1 MLKPTTV
8 RVPDDFLK
16 EINRFVKDRKLDKST
31 YLREILR
38 KGFDD
43 DRRERLLAEYERG
56 AQSAGEVCQKLGIS
70 PWDFFD
76 LLKSRTA
83 SLNVSLEDWLDSGG
97 LAIRRQ

>member
-16 EINRFVKDRKLDKST
+16 EINRFVKDRKLDKSA

-43 DRRERLLAEYERG
+43 DKRERLLAEYQTG
-56 AQSAGEVCQKLGIS
+56 GLSTGEICQKLGIS
-70 PWDFFD
+70 VWEFFD
-76 LLKSRTA
+76 LLKNKTV
-83 SLNVSLEDWLDSGG
+83 SLNVVLEDWLDSGR
-97 LAIRRQ
+97 LVSHR